1 MNERI
6 KNIRKNLKLSQTE
19 FGARI
24 GVKQTTVASWELGNR
39 DPQDVVI
46 KAICDTYN
54 VSENWLRT
62 GEGDMFVQISHK
74 EKTVRFM
81 ADVAK
86 VNGLD
91 PEEGLVARIIDF
103 LSDMSVEEWKTI
115 ANLAERWY
123 QIEKA
128 ARDPEAA
135 EDEIGRD

>member
-6 KNIRKNLKLSQTE
+6 KNIRKSLKLNQTE
-19 FGARI
+19 FGLRI

-39 DPQDVVI
+39 EPQDVVI

-54 VSENWLRT
+54 VNEHWLRT
-62 GEGDMFVQISHK
+62 GEGEMFVEISHK

-86 VNGLD
+86 LNGLD

-115 ANLAERWY
+115 ADLAERWY
-123 QIEKA
+123 QVEKT
-128 ARDPEAA
+128 ARDPEAP
-135 EDEIGRD
+135 EDTEGRD